1 MLRYAVKRILSAIP
15 LLLVISLLI
24 FMFIHLIPGDPA
36 RIIAGKEATS
46 YEIENVREQLGL
58 NEPLLKQY
66 LIYMKGLFTLDLGDS
81 IRNGATVFD
90 TIKPRFLPTVQLTIL
105 AMLWATLLGTFLGI
119 MAAVRRGRALKRK

>member
-90 TIKPRFLPTVQLTIL
+90 TIKPAFCPPCS
-105 AMLWATLLGTFLGI
+105 
-119 MAAVRRGRALKRK
+119 